1 MDILGMRLL
10 SRKYHTLIASKK
22 GVCLVYLRNT
32 QAISVSESRKLAGS
46 EDNAAEVSWAHSIC
60 VNVKRRL
67 VRWHCPFL
75 CFYGFEVFEIW

>member
-10 SRKYHTLIASKK
+10 SRKYHKLI
-22 GVCLVYLRNT
+22 VCLVYLRNT
-32 QAISVSESRKLAGS
+32 QAISVSESMKLAGS

-75 CFYGFEVFEIW
+75 CFSEFEVFEIW